1 MKNIKIIPLL
11 VLLFLFQGNRI
22 FSQNTNSKGFTLLEL
37 FTSEGCSS
45 CPPAD
50 DLLGK
55 IENENNNQIYILAYH
70 VDYWD
75 RQGWKDVFS
84 QAKFTE
90 RQYDYAK
97 WLGKEPVYTP
107 QFVVNG
113 KIDGIGSNEKE
124 IRSAIKNTIS
134 KPQNLNLNLEA
145 AIVGSKLKLT
155 YTLDKIS
162 KNNKLFIAVVQKS
175 AKSNVKRGENANRIL
190 SHYQIVR
197 DLQSV
202 NLSSSLSGNQTLN
215 LPKNFNT
222 KDFEIIG
229 FVQSNN
235 NGSIIAVNRTN
246 L

>member
-1 MKNIKIIPLL
+1 MKNIKIIPIL

-22 FSQNTNSKGFTLLEL
+22 WSQNSNNKGFTLLEL

-50 DLLGK
+50 ELLGR
-55 IENENNNQIYILAYH
+55 IENENNNQLYILAYH

-75 RQGWKDVFS
+75 RQGWKDIFS

-90 RQYDYAK
+90 RQYEYAK

-107 QFVVNG
+107 QAVVNG
-113 KIDGIGSNEKE
+113 KKDLIGSNEKE
-124 IRSAIKNTIS
+124 IRTAIKNRIS
-134 KPQNLNLNLEA
+134 KSQNLDLSVESGFTA
-145 AIVGSKLKLT
+145 SKLKLN

-162 KNNKLFIAVVQKS
+162 KDTKLLIAVVQKS

-190 SHYQIVR
+190 AHYQIVR
-197 DLQSV
+197 ELQSV
-202 NLSSSLSGNQTLN
+202 KLTSNLKGTVTLN
-215 LPKNFNT
+215 LPKDFNS
-222 KDFEIIG
+222 KDFAIIG
-229 FVQSNN
+229 FVQNN
-235 NGSIIAVNRTN
+235 SDGTILTADRIN